1 VLLTILF
8 YLFAALA
15 VVGSVIVVTNRNP
28 VISAVSLVA
37 TLFSSAALFLLLW
50 AQFVAVVQVLV
61 YAGAII
67 VLFLFTL
74 MLLNL
79 HEDRLRFDATRPVLR
94 TVGAVAVVLVMGVAT
109 FFFFRMAVADT
120 HLAGAAAAKASG
132 FGTVEGVAGLLFT
145 DFLLPFELT
154 SVLLLS
160 AVLGVVV
167 IAKRRVE

>member
-1 VLLTILF
+1 MLLTILF

-15 VVGSVIVVTNRNP
+15 VAGSVIVVTNRNP
-28 VISAVSLVA
+28 VISALSLVA

-79 HEDRLRFDATRPVLR
+79 HEDRLRFDAAHPGMRLA
-94 TVGAVAVVLVMGVAT
+94 GAVAVVLVTGLAS
-109 FFFFRMAVADT
+109 FLFFRMSVAGPPLPDSAA
-120 HLAGAAAAKASG
+120 AGAAG
-132 FGTVEGVAGLLFT
+132 FGTVEGVAELLFT
-145 DFLLPFELT
+145 EFLLPFELT

-160 AVLGVVV
+160 AILGVVV